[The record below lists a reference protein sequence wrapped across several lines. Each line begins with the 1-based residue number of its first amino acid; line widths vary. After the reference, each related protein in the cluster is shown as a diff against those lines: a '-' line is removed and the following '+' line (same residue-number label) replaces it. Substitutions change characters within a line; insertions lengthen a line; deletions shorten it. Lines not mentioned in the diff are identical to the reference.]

1 MLTSSSGRWKPERCP
16 VATILL
22 PSQQSG
28 GKARIMSKR
37 ASKKFFYVLQD
48 RKRLPQRFFAAL
60 SGRATAHL

>member
-1 MLTSSSGRWKPERCP
+1 MPDSLDVP
-16 VATILL
+16 L
-22 PSQQSG
+22 PSHQSG
-28 GKARIMSKR
+28 GKARSMSKR

>member
-1 MLTSSSGRWKPERCP
+1 
-16 VATILL
+16 L
-22 PSQQSG
+22 PSHQSG
-28 GKARIMSKR
+28 DIKPIMSKR

>member
-1 MLTSSSGRWKPERCP
+1 LLPF
-16 VATILL
+16 TILL
-22 PSQQSG
+22 PSHQSG

-60 SGRATAHL
+60 SGRATAHLG

>member
-1 MLTSSSGRWKPERCP
+1 MTPRPLLAFEHSRLECRCRP
-16 VATILL
+16 IKVVVKHGA
-22 PSQQSG
+22 
-28 GKARIMSKR
+28 MSKR